1 MMRMKSIQMK
11 KKICQLKKL
20 CKRKVYK
27 WKVCEWKKIIER
39 NEVNE

>member
-1 MMRMKSIQMK
+1 MKSIQMK